1 MSLPKVL
8 IVDDVEENLILL
20 AFALKAFDLEL
31 VKARDGF
38 EAEQRCREESFLLI
52 IMDVHMPGRSGL
64 LAAQTIRE
72 ETPNKLTPII
82 FLTADTVANELPRS
96 AYSVGAVDVMY
107 KPLEATRLRSKVQ
120 VFLDLYLE
128 RMKVIELMEK
138 VAQSQT
144 QLVAQ
149 EKAQAVGFLVGS
161 LSHHFNNQLC
171 VAEGHASVLME
182 QADIEQQ
189 ESLEKIMTAIDAC
202 TKLLDTMQSFT
213 GINNRAEEVD
223 KEQVSVLSML
233 TDFKG
238 ALQAILPDDAQLTL
252 EIAEDAA
259 QRGLLK
265 EAARSILLPVAQFC
279 AEQVASRESACVVR
293 IVAALEAKACLQVQ
307 IQVQGEGIILTE
319 DIINA
324 VQDVFG
330 SEDVLV
336 RQQSLGLA
344 AAKNVAEERSG
355 RLDITRQSEGFDI
368 NMAWPML

>member
-128 RMKVIELMEK
+128 RIKVIELMEK

-265 EAARSILLPVAQFC
+265 EAARGILLPVAQFC

>member
-259 QRGLLK
+259 QQGLLK

-279 AEQVASRESACVVR
+279 AEQVASQERACVVR
-293 IVAALEAKACLQVQ
+293 IVAALEAKASLQVQ

>member
-72 ETPNKLTPII
+72 ETPNKLTPSI

>member
-1 MSLPKVL
+1 
-8 IVDDVEENLILL
+8 
-20 AFALKAFDLEL
+20 
-31 VKARDGF
+31 
-38 EAEQRCREESFLLI
+38 
-52 IMDVHMPGRSGL
+52 
-64 LAAQTIRE
+64 
-72 ETPNKLTPII
+72 
-82 FLTADTVANELPRS
+82 
-96 AYSVGAVDVMY
+96 
-107 KPLEATRLRSKVQ
+107 
-120 VFLDLYLE
+120 
-128 RMKVIELMEK
+128 MKVIELMEK

-161 LSHHFNNQLC
+161 LSHHFNNQLY

>member
-52 IMDVHMPGRSGL
+52 IMDAHMLGRSGL

-72 ETPNKLTPII
+72 ETPNNLTPII

-107 KPLEATRLRSKVQ
+107 KPLEAARLRSKVQ

-128 RMKVIELMEK
+128 RMKVIELMDK

-149 EKAQAVGFLVGS
+149 EKAEAVGFLVGS

-189 ESLEKIMTAIDAC
+189 KSLEKIMTAIDAC

-259 QRGLLK
+259 QQGLLK

-279 AEQVASRESACVVR
+279 AEQVASQESACVVR

>member
-72 ETPNKLTPII
+72 ETPNNLTPII

-107 KPLEATRLRSKVQ
+107 KPLEAARLRSKVQ

-128 RMKVIELMEK
+128 RMKVIELMDK

-149 EKAQAVGFLVGS
+149 EKAEAVGFLVGS

-189 ESLEKIMTAIDAC
+189 KSLEKIMTAIDAC

-213 GINNRAEEVD
+213 GINNRTEEVD

-259 QRGLLK
+259 QQGLLK

-279 AEQVASRESACVVR
+279 AEQVASQESACVVR

>member
-265 EAARSILLPVAQFC
+265 EAARSIVLPVAQFC

-344 AAKNVAEERSG
+344 AAKNVAEEHSG
-355 RLDITRQSEGFDI
+355 RLDTRYQPPE
-368 NMAWPML
+368 

>member
-72 ETPNKLTPII
+72 ETPNNLTPII

-107 KPLEATRLRSKVQ
+107 KPLETARLRSKVQ

-128 RMKVIELMEK
+128 RMKVIELMDK

-149 EKAQAVGFLVGS
+149 EKAEAVGFLVGS

-189 ESLEKIMTAIDAC
+189 KSLEKIMTAIDAC

-259 QRGLLK
+259 QQGLLK

-279 AEQVASRESACVVR
+279 AEQVASQESACGVR
-293 IVAALEAKACLQVQ
+293 ILAALEAKACLQVQ

>member
-265 EAARSILLPVAQFC
+265 EAARGILLPVAQFC

>member
-52 IMDVHMPGRSGL
+52 IMDIHMPGRSGL

-72 ETPNKLTPII
+72 ETPNNLTPII

-107 KPLEATRLRSKVQ
+107 KPLEAARLRSKVQ

-128 RMKVIELMEK
+128 RMKVIELMDK

-149 EKAQAVGFLVGS
+149 EKAEAVGFLVGS

-189 ESLEKIMTAIDAC
+189 KSLEKIMTAIDAC

-259 QRGLLK
+259 QQGLLK

-279 AEQVASRESACVVR
+279 AEQVASQESACVVR

>member
-72 ETPNKLTPII
+72 ETPNNLTPII

-107 KPLEATRLRSKVQ
+107 KPLEAARLRSKVQ

-128 RMKVIELMEK
+128 RMKVIELMDK

-149 EKAQAVGFLVGS
+149 EKAEAVGFLVGS

-189 ESLEKIMTAIDAC
+189 KSLEKIMTAIDAC

-259 QRGLLK
+259 QQGLLK

-355 RLDITRQSEGFDI
+355 RLDITRRSEGFDI

>member
-72 ETPNKLTPII
+72 ETPNNLTPII

-107 KPLEATRLRSKVQ
+107 KPLEAARLRSKVQ

-128 RMKVIELMEK
+128 RMKVIELMDK

-149 EKAQAVGFLVGS
+149 EKAEAVGFLVGS

-189 ESLEKIMTAIDAC
+189 KSLEKIMTAIDAC

-259 QRGLLK
+259 QQGLLK

-279 AEQVASRESACVVR
+279 AEQVASQESACVVR